1 MAKRYY
7 DLTVYFCLGNCAYS
21 VCEKRFHSFDRM
33 VRYCKDF
40 DADTNEF
47 LFDVW
52 DSEMGQYNINDYVE
66 V

>member
-1 MAKRYY
+1 MAKKHYE
-7 DLTVYFCLGNCAYS
+7 LTVYFCLGNCAYN
-21 VCEKRFHSFDRM
+21 VCEKRFYSFDRL

-40 DADTNEF
+40 NTETNEF

-52 DSEMGQYNINDYVE
+52 DSEMGQYNINDCVE